1 MQLQNNKIAESN
13 GDRNHNPNCYAYV
26 LGYYGRSYDIGE
38 FSDTYP
44 TGKTVD
50 AIAECVVSDLD
61 KLERGCRIIESY
73 DTPIEDNEYRIALRV
88 GEQPVVGP
96 NGYPYLR
103 WDYHFMVQTE
113 SGEWAEKRGS
123 SSATILHTSGNPSIF
138 QWDAAT
144 YPNFYTSDILY
155 FAITN

>member
-1 MQLQNNKIAESN
+1 MAAASPAAPSATTMAPAGAL
-13 GDRNHNPNCYAYV
+13 
-26 LGYYGRSYDIGE
+26 
-38 FSDTYP
+38 
-44 TGKTVD
+44 TG
-50 AIAECVVSDLD
+50 
-61 KLERGCRIIESY
+61 
-73 DTPIEDNEYRIALRV
+73 
-88 GEQPVVGP
+88 PVVGS
-96 NGYPYLR
+96 NGYPYLQ

-123 SSATILHTSGNPSIF
+123 SSATILHTSGNPSIL

>member
-1 MQLQNNKIAESN
+1 MLF
-13 GDRNHNPNCYAYV
+13 GR
-26 LGYYGRSYDIGE
+26 YGKLE
-38 FSDTYP
+38 FF
-44 TGKTVD
+44 KKEMKKFFCLC
-50 AIAECVVSDLD
+50 AILTLLPVFL
-61 KLERGCRIIESY
+61 LERGCRIIESN

-96 NGYPYLR
+96 NGYPYLQ

-113 SGEWAEKRGS
+113 SGEWAEKCGS